1 MTYNQQSKGSA
12 GGLLGGLLILIMFGC
27 ALWVA
32 FSGSEEKP
40 KAESAPYREK
50 IGFKYIGPGV
60 HAEEKVQLCATAP
73 TGEIRA
79 LVKFH
84 PKHGEVS
91 RKFGGHSAKEGGL
104 ELPADSGCMYYTAPP
119 LEGKKVRF
127 DQVELTVEGEEVAK
141 ANLPIFPKKLEPN
154 SSSLIS

>member
-1 MTYNQQSKGSA
+1 MRSDDWPVIIA
-12 GGLLGGLLILIMFGC
+12 VILLVVGVLL
-27 ALWVA
+27 VA
-32 FSGSEEKP
+32 SGDSTPE
-40 KAESAPYREK
+40 AESAPYKEK
-50 IGFKYIGPGV
+50 VGFRYIGPGV

-91 RKFGGHSAKEGGL
+91 RKLDDHSAKEGGF
-104 ELPADSGCMYYTAPP
+104 ELSAETGCVYYTAPP
-119 LEGKKVRF
+119 LKGKKVRF

-141 ANLPIFPKKLEPN
+141 ANLPIFPKKLRPN
-154 SSSLIS
+154 SSSTIS